1 MIVFSTFLLAA
12 GIGTLFGIG
21 IFALSSNLVAASTIG
36 GGITLLVIIVDL
48 NLGLWTEAVVSE
60 VKRLKDE
67 FKKMRYNSR

>member
-1 MIVFSTFLLAA
+1 MIFFSTFLLAA